1 MKNNRVSLG
10 KDLSKPR
17 SWVSCDKLALL
28 SKQLAGPTRRTIP
41 IFNLSVC
48 EDPLCGVER
57 YGVAVRSTKTGL
69 ILFEFHCVEPTS
81 PLTADGIF
89 RIGNFNL
96 VTLPIF
102 DLIGYLNRNG
112 WMGSAIPIETAKG
125 NSPFRRLLNGPN
137 RMFQIESNFPEIK
150 NSFRSWV
157 REVWVEL

>member
-10 KDLSKPR
+10 KGTPKPR
-17 SWVSCDKLALL
+17 SWASCDELALL
-28 SKQLAGPTRRTIP
+28 SKQFEGPTRRTIP

-89 RIGNFNL
+89 RIGNFNS
-96 VTLPIF
+96 VTLPLF
-102 DLIGYLNRNG
+102 DLIIYLNRNG

-125 NSPFRRLLNGPN
+125 NSPFRRLLDGPN
-137 RMFQIESNFPEIK
+137 RLFQIESNFPEIQ
-150 NSFRSWV
+150 NSFRRWV
-157 REVWVEL
+157 REVWVNL

>member
-1 MKNNRVSLG
+1 MKNKRVSPG
-10 KDLSKPR
+10 KGISKPTR
-17 SWVSCDKLALL
+17 WASCDELALL
-28 SKQLAGPTRRTIP
+28 SKQLEGPTRRTIP

-89 RIGNFNL
+89 RIGNFNS
-96 VTLPIF
+96 VTLTLF

-112 WMGSAIPIETAKG
+112 WMGSDIPIETAKG
-125 NSPFRRLLNGPN
+125 NSPFRRLLDGPN
-137 RMFQIESNFPEIK
+137 RLFQIESNFPEIQ
-150 NSFRSWV
+150 NSFRRWV
-157 REVWVEL
+157 REVWVNL

>member
-1 MKNNRVSLG
+1 MKNKRVSPG
-10 KDLSKPR
+10 KGISKPTR
-17 SWVSCDKLALL
+17 WASCDELALL
-28 SKQLAGPTRRTIP
+28 SKQFEGPTRRTIP

-89 RIGNFNL
+89 RIGNFNS
-96 VTLPIF
+96 VTLPLF

-112 WMGSAIPIETAKG
+112 WMGSDIPIETAKG
-125 NSPFRRLLNGPN
+125 NSPFRRLLDGPN
-137 RMFQIESNFPEIK
+137 RLFQIESNFPEIQ
-150 NSFRSWV
+150 NSFRRWV
-157 REVWVEL
+157 REIWVNL

>member
-1 MKNNRVSLG
+1 MKNKRVSPG
-10 KDLSKPR
+10 KGISKPTR
-17 SWVSCDKLALL
+17 WASCDELALL
-28 SKQLAGPTRRTIP
+28 SKQLEGPTRRTIP

-89 RIGNFNL
+89 RIGNFNS
-96 VTLPIF
+96 VTLPLF
-102 DLIGYLNRNG
+102 DLIIYLNRNG

-125 NSPFRRLLNGPN
+125 NSPFRRLLDGPN
-137 RMFQIESNFPEIK
+137 RLFQIESNFPEIQ
-150 NSFRSWV
+150 NSFRRWV
-157 REVWVEL
+157 REVWVNL